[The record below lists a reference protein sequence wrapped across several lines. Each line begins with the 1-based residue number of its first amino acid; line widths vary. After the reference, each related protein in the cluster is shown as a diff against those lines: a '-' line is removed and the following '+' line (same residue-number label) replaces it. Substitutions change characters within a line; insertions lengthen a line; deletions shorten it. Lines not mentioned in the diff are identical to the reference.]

1 VRGLTRMLQIASMM
15 LGVGLILFGFSRVLW
30 LSILL
35 MIFIGFGLMQ
45 TAAVTNTIVQSLVSE
60 DKRARVM
67 SYYTMAFVG
76 SAPFGSLMAGI
87 VAHRIGA
94 PHTTMVTGSFCVLG
108 SLWFM
113 ARRSEVKAA
122 MRPIYREKGL
132 IPPAKSELA
141 REEVTLSA
149 EGVRS

>member
-1 VRGLTRMLQIASMM
+1 MVF
-15 LGVGLILFGFSRVLW
+15 V
-30 LSILL
+30 
-35 MIFIGFGLMQ
+35 GFGLMQ

-76 SAPFGSLMAGI
+76 SAPFGSLIARAR
-87 VAHRIGA
+87 AHRIGA
-94 PHTTMVTGSFCVLG
+94 RYTTMLTGTFRVLG

-113 ARRSEVKAA
+113 ARRTEVKAA

-132 IPPAKSELA
+132 LPPPKAELA
-141 REEVTLSA
+141 
-149 EGVRS
+149 